1 MIGEF
6 SMKAI
11 HTSADCLNQI
21 LLLIGLR
28 QAKAGASEKHPL
40 GTGRA
45 SYFWSFIVALMLFFG
60 GGVFSIGEG
69 FEKIVCCDHALTE
82 EDLVPDVA
90 TIRGRKK
97 GGLPPAVVLDEKK
110 LYPDSCGLRVMIIDG
125 GAGFTEIRCC
135 GHSLTASSMRELQFG
150 GMRGS
155 EPDAMGPPGTA

>member
-1 MIGEF
+1 MALKKGDVLDEF
-6 SMKAI
+6 KRHPHA
-11 HTSADCLNQI
+11 C
-21 LLLIGLR
+21 GLVV
-28 QAKAGASEKHPL
+28 K
-40 GTGRA
+40 
-45 SYFWSFIVALMLFFG
+45 VMG
-60 GGVFSIGEG
+60 GGDG

-150 GMRGS
+150 GMRGP